1 MSDLYDTDLLQ
12 WSEHQAA
19 LLRRRAAGELINE
32 AELDWPNVAEEIEA
46 LGKSERSALASR
58 IATIIEHLAKLEA
71 SPATEPRV
79 GWQETVLRAR
89 ADIDE
94 ILENS
99 PSLRPTLD
107 TVVARQ
113 HGRALRLVGGTLA
126 LYDETPRVALEEIR
140 YGVDRVLGAWFPVGP
155 DAI

>member
-1 MSDLYDTDLLQ
+1 MNDLYDTDLLQ
-12 WSEHQAA
+12 WSEHQAG

-32 AELDWPNVAEEIEA
+32 AELDWPHVAEEIEA

-58 IATIIEHLAKLEA
+58 IGTIIEHLAKLET
-71 SPATEPRV
+71 SPALAPRI

-94 ILENS
+94 ILDSS

-107 TVVARQ
+107 AVVARQ
-113 HGRALRLVGGTLA
+113 HLRALRLVASVLA
-126 LYDETPRVALEEIR
+126 LYGETPRVPLDGLQYRTEQ
-140 YGVDRVLGAWFPVGP
+140 VLGPWLPPA
-155 DAI
+155 

>member
-1 MSDLYDTDLLQ
+1 MNDLHDTDLLL

-32 AELDWPNVAEEIEA
+32 AGLDWPNVADEIEA

-58 IATIIEHLAKLEA
+58 IASIIEHLAKLEA
-71 SPATEPRV
+71 SPAIEPRI
-79 GWQETVLRAR
+79 GWQETVIRAR

-94 ILENS
+94 ILETS
-99 PSLRPTLD
+99 PSLRPTMD

-113 HGRALRLVGGTLA
+113 HGRALRLVASVLA
-126 LYDETPRVALEEIR
+126 LYGETPRDGIQYR
-140 YGVDRVLGAWFPVGP
+140 TDQVLGAWFPTV
-155 DAI
+155 